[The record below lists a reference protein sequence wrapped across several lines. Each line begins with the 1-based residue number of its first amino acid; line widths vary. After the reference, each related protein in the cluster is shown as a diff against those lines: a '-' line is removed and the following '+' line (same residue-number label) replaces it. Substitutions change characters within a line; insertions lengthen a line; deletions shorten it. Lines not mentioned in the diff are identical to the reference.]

1 MHDSHPRARRRPV
14 ARLATRLYAY
24 AFLGDLVLL
33 YPLYALLFADTGLS
47 TAQISSLFVIWS
59 LSGIVLEIPSGVL
72 ADVVSRRVLLT
83 VGPVLTAA
91 AFGLWTVA
99 PSYPVFAAGFVL
111 WGAQGAL
118 RSGALEAL
126 VYEEL
131 DRHGAATRYA
141 TVIGRSHAAS
151 TVAVA
156 LAMAAAVPAFA
167 AGGYAAVGAASVA
180 ACLASAAVGATFPE
194 ARNRSSE
201 STAQDEPS
209 VLRRGLAEVR
219 TDRRVRRAVLFVI
232 AVSAVW
238 GALDEY
244 VPLLAAGTG
253 VATERVPLLV
263 LVVYVGVAVGGL
275 LGGVGRRL
283 PASAVAW
290 LLGVA
295 AVALAAGAVV
305 GHPLGFVAIGIAF
318 CVFQMTEIA
327 AGARLQESMTGS
339 ARATVTSVAGL
350 GAEVA
355 TIGVF
360 VVYGAAS
367 TGAGHQTVFAAWAA
381 VYLLLAGALLRRGWV
396 LNRARR
402 RAAPAPTAAWPRS

>member
-1 MHDSHPRARRRPV
+1 M
-14 ARLATRLYAY
+14 
-24 AFLGDLVLL
+24 
-33 YPLYALLFADTGLS
+33 
-47 TAQISSLFVIWS
+47 
-59 LSGIVLEIPSGVL
+59 
-72 ADVVSRRVLLT
+72 
-83 VGPVLTAA
+83 
-91 AFGLWTVA
+91 
-99 PSYPVFAAGFVL
+99 
-111 WGAQGAL
+111 
-118 RSGALEAL
+118 
-126 VYEEL
+126 
-131 DRHGAATRYA
+131 
-141 TVIGRSHAAS
+141 
-151 TVAVA
+151 
-156 LAMAAAVPAFA
+156 
-167 AGGYAAVGAASVA
+167 
-180 ACLASAAVGATFPE
+180 
-194 ARNRSSE
+194 
-201 STAQDEPS
+201 
-209 VLRRGLAEVR
+209 LRRGLAEVR